1 MDVVVG
7 VGEFVSMD
15 DVVHALTSSIS
26 SIERMKILSLVI
38 LLPSKSE
45 VSFRRLALGLY
56 SVFSVGLITTVLRCS
71 GVSLLSHRRSGVF

>member
-7 VGEFVSMD
+7 VGEFVVMD

-38 LLPSKSE
+38 LLLSKSE

-56 SVFSVGLITTVLRCS
+56 SVFSVGLITTVQRCS
-71 GVSLLSHRRSGVF
+71 GVFTCCG